1 MSASDLLLWTAAA
14 ILALATLTAAIGLI
28 YLTVLVATE
37 LVYRRGTRRTRRPG
51 RRRRQ

>member
-1 MSASDLLLWTAAA
+1 MTASDLLLWTAAA

-37 LVYRRGTRRTRRPG
+37 LVYRIDDHRRG
-51 RRRRQ
+51 RRGQ